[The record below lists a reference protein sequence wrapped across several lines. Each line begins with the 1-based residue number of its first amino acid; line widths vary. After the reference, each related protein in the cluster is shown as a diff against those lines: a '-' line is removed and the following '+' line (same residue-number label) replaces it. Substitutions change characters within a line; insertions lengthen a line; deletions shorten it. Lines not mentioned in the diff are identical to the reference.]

1 MRLTRVRFT
10 IGRMMFVVAVVGAML
25 GAATETKRRHD
36 RHLRVAEYL
45 RLADYHEA
53 STAFTFA
60 CGRNSYSKTNA
71 LGVDVRKWSPEK
83 AEWHHRLA
91 EKYRSAAQRPDLP
104 VPPDP
109 PPPAD
114 LAYIQ

>member
-1 MRLTRVRFT
+1 
-10 IGRMMFVVAVVGAML
+10 MFVVAVVGGML

-36 RHLRVAEYL
+36 RYLRVAEYL
-45 RLADYHEA
+45 RLAEYHEA

-71 LGVDVRKWSPEK
+71 LGEDVRKWSPEK

-104 VPPDP
+104 VPLDP